1 LGEPPALSSL
11 WSDFGGRR
19 AIRYITR
26 ITASPLRTM
35 VRLRVVSLLS
45 LSLRCG
51 CALRLCVR
59 F

>member
-1 LGEPPALSSL
+1 VLRL
-11 WSDFGGRR
+11 RR

-45 LSLRCG
+45 LSLRGG
-51 CALRLCVR
+51 CTAR
-59 F
+59 FFLNNFSKY